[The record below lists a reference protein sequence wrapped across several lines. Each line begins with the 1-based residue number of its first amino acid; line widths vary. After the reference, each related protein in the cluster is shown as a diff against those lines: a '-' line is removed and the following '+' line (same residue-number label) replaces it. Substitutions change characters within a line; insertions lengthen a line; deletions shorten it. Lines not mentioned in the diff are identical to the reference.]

1 MIHVDVTIGERL
13 CTGCGACVD
22 SCPTDVIRMAGG
34 KARVTY
40 PEDCQG
46 CFLCEI
52 DCPVD
57 AIHVAPR
64 RYTEEER
71 ARLWAR
77 MRRSCRIDARL

>member
-1 MIHVDVTIGERL
+1 MFVDVNIEEKI

-22 SCPTDVIRMAGG
+22 SCPTDVIRMHAS

-46 CFLCEI
+46 CFLCEF

-57 AIHVAPR
+57 AIMVFPR
-64 RYTEEER
+64 KYTNEER
-71 ARLWAR
+71 EALWTRLER
-77 MRRSCRIDARL
+77 TCKFDAQI